1 VLKTWSKPARTYL
14 IRFTPLM
21 IAYVVIL
28 AGVDWLFAHGHAPA
42 GPLRYLLAAAP
53 GLPVVGVIWAMGAYV
68 AAEPDEFARSVMVQ
82 AMLWGLGVTLSVTT
96 VWGFMENFA
105 AAPHL
110 DLYLVFPLFMI
121 AFGIAQ
127 PLVRARYR

>member
-1 VLKTWSKPARTYL
+1 
-14 IRFTPLM
+14 
-21 IAYVVIL
+21 
-28 AGVDWLFAHGHAPA
+28 
-42 GPLRYLLAAAP
+42 
-53 GLPVVGVIWAMGAYV
+53 V
-68 AAEPDEFARSVMVQ
+68 ATEPDEFARSLMVQ
-82 AMLWGLGVTLSVTT
+82 SMLWGLGVTLSVTT

-121 AFGIAQ
+121 AFGLAQ